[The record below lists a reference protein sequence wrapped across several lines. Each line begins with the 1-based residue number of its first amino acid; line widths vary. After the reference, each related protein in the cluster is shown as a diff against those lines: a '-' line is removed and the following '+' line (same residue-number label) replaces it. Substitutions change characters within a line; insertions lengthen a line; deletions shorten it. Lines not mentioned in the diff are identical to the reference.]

1 MMSTLKAKGCL
12 FLASSLCDG
21 LEDNNIKFLNK
32 EANPNTLIP
41 TYGVT
46 PFHLVIGN
54 DSEAFAEEV
63 TKLFLRHRGNPNVRS
78 ADGLTPVHVAAAW
91 GRVTVLELLLA
102 NGGDPL
108 CLDDEG
114 RSPFHYAFDGK
125 YYKAIVILGKYCE
138 NTTKEEKV
146 IKYKMTFDKLLIS
159 SANVIAEYTAPQIS
173 NIIRENILNDN
184 IINEYKRER
193 ITNIKHIH
201 SFNSSN
207 INVNSD
213 NQFDISAAELQIRE
227 QLDKEKFL
235 VNEIINQLSNSLKYN
250 SKEQEINEKYRQCTK
265 NQYDTCP
272 SSTISTDN
280 SMECSVNDKFSL
292 KIKTKKRSIT
302 PKYRRKIFGQNNNF
316 KIPLI
321 PLCNPND
328 SIISKSPNFLM
339 DTSLEKEQRYISPK
353 VPNKEIKFKTFTPC
367 MTRNQ
372 SFRSEEFN
380 LGKEMARSTPRRR
393 KRFYRQYSSLRKLGK
408 NYELTSPE
416 NTSRDSTNSLSP
428 DFNYARKLDYQ
439 FNKNL
444 AVKLHENKYDDDT
457 PISFT
462 ENNDYIQSCT
472 FTKDIEGLNNN
483 LKNLKIEETKFKEK
497 NKENLKKYISLEKSF
512 DEEAELKVNNT
523 MSTFKENLNI
533 LLSSIDLLFQKQCT
547 VIKIHTFNIVY
558 VDIIVICNSITVNK
572 ILYFVFFF
580 NMPFFL
586 YSFKSQS
593 YISVQEA
600 YKYEDADEG
609 VAFLERRIYTLP
621 PCTMIDC
628 TSTEKLWPQSLN
640 LSMNMCLTD
649 ETLRTKLINLGDNP
663 GPITN
668 TTRQLYLKRLTKL
681 KNGTSNSL
689 SFEINNFKASSNVD
703 YCEIQMKPFIMYG
716 DWVNDLGR
724 YKIIEKNI
732 FKEFA
737 LVSPSRKW
745 REGMNKTCFNY
756 LLLDPRITRDL
767 PSCAENLTKSTVW
780 TTFLSAIFYV
790 GKGTRNRPYSH
801 LKDAFDA
808 WVSNKNS
815 ESTKIQHIL
824 NIWNAG
830 YGVVCLHIFQNSIPV
845 EAYTREAAM
854 INALGI
860 QKLSNCKSGDYYG
873 IVATWNIEEKCNFG
887 RYLLYQAM
895 QIFLCEGE
903 RQIFPQNL

>member
-1 MMSTLKAKGCL
+1 MSTLKAKGCL

-21 LEDNNIKFLNK
+21 LEDNNIKQVTTLLLNK

-63 TKLFLRHRGNPNVRS
+63 TKLFLRHGGNPNVRS

-91 GRVTVLELLLA
+91 GRITVLELLLA

-138 NTTKEEKV
+138 NTAKEEKA
-146 IKYKMTFDKLLIS
+146 IKYTMTFDKVLIS
-159 SANVIAEYTAPQIS
+159 SGNVIAEYVAPQTS
-173 NIIRENILNDN
+173 NVIKENILNDN
-184 IINEYKRER
+184 IIYKHEQDRF
-193 ITNIKHIH
+193 TDIKHMH

-207 INVNSD
+207 VSINSD
-213 NQFDISAAELQIRE
+213 NQYDISAAELQIRE
-227 QLDKEKFL
+227 EMDKEKFL
-235 VNEIINQLSNSLKYN
+235 VNEIINQLSNSLKCN
-250 SKEQEINEKYRQCTK
+250 SKEQEINKKHEQCTK
-265 NQYDTCP
+265 SQYDTHP

-280 SMECSVNDKFSL
+280 SMEYSVKDKFSL
-292 KIKTKKRSIT
+292 KIRTKKRSIT
-302 PKYRRKIFGQNNNF
+302 PTYRRKIFGQNNNL

-321 PLCNPND
+321 PLYSPND

-339 DTSLEKEQRYISPK
+339 DKSLKKEQKYSSPK
-353 VPNKEIKFKTFTPC
+353 VSNKELRFKTFTPY

-372 SFRSEEFN
+372 SFQSEEFN
-380 LGKEMARSTPRRR
+380 LGKEIARSTPRRR
-393 KRFYRQYSSLRKLGK
+393 KRFHRQYSSLRKLRK
-408 NYELTSPE
+408 SDELTSPE
-416 NTSRDSTNSLSP
+416 NTSPDSTNSLSP
-428 DFNYARKLDYQ
+428 DLNYARKLDYR

-444 AVKLHENKYDDDT
+444 AIKLHENKYDDDT
-457 PISFT
+457 PISSM
-462 ENNDYIQSCT
+462 ENNDYIQRCPV
-472 FTKDIEGLNNN
+472 TKDMVEGLNNN
-483 LKNLKIEETKFKEK
+483 LKSLKIKETKFKDK
-497 NKENLKKYISLEKSF
+497 NKETLKTYTSQEKYS
-512 DEEAELKVNNT
+512 DEETELKVNNIT
-523 MSTFKENLNI
+523 NTFKENLNI
-533 LLSSIDLLFQKQCT
+533 LLSS
-547 VIKIHTFNIVY
+547 
-558 VDIIVICNSITVNK
+558 
-572 ILYFVFFF
+572 
-580 NMPFFL
+580 
-586 YSFKSQS
+586 FKSQS
-593 YISVQEA
+593 YISVQEE
-600 YKYEDADEG
+600 YKYEDVDEG
-609 VAFLERRIYTLP
+609 VAFLECKMYTLP
-621 PCTMIDC
+621 PCKVADC
-628 TSTEKLWPQSLN
+628 TSTDKLWPQSLN

-649 ETLRTKLINLGDNP
+649 ETLRQKLINLGDNP

-668 TTRQLYLKRLTKL
+668 TTRQLYLKRLTNL
-681 KNGTSNSL
+681 ENGASNLL
-689 SFEINNFKASSNVD
+689 SFKINNFKTSSKED
-703 YCEIQMKPFIMYG
+703 DCESQMKPPIMYG

-732 FKEFA
+732 FQEFA
-737 LVSPSRKW
+737 LASPSRKW

-767 PSCAENLTKSTVW
+767 PSRAESLTKSTIW

-801 LKDAFDA
+801 LKDSFDI

-830 YGVVCLHIFQNSIPV
+830 YGVVCLHVFQNSIPV
-845 EAYTREAAM
+845 EAYTREAA
-854 INALGI
+854 IIDALGI
-860 QKLSNCKSGDYYG
+860 QTLKNCKSGGYYG
-873 IVATWNIEEKCNFG
+873 IAATWNIEEKRNFG
-887 RYLLYQAM
+887 RYLLHQAL